1 VLPLLLSIALQDD
14 IIGWRCRA
22 ERTIDDHVYQLSQ
35 AIEGGHRYPR
45 GLRIN
50 WLSRPFEVVRYLDW
64 TDIEGWPPTAPRVVG
79 FDIAVAGRSS
89 RLVLR
94 ISFADGTGQLLAN
107 EPSRWNLYPTGG
119 HRVSFSSMDP
129 GLNRQLWTARN
140 FRAAVEDRRG
150 RVLGTLDIRLPDPAE
165 AVRLAAALAP
175 EVDAKLTD
183 PARPANQCAGY
194 GEEAYVDPA

>member
-1 VLPLLLSIALQDD
+1 MAQQLEKRIFILADGTWKDSISGSGGQFTYRSPGVYTFHLS
-14 IIGWRCRA
+14 
-22 ERTIDDHVYQLSQ
+22 
-35 AIEGGHRYPR
+35 
-45 GLRIN
+45 
-50 WLSRPFEVVRYLDW
+50 
-64 TDIEGWPPTAPRVVG
+64 PTAGACTVT
-79 FDIAVAGRSS
+79 A
-89 RLVLR
+89 
-94 ISFADGTGQLLAN
+94 FAEGTGQLLAN